1 MRQTMSQDPK
11 KRVLLITTGGTISA
25 HHQSPLDRA
34 QYRSGHYLG
43 EDFLKALPEANKR
56 YDITVKNYARVSS
69 TEMGTDEWIMLK
81 TACDK
86 ALNDDGFD
94 GVVITHGTN
103 TLEETAYFLHL
114 TLKSDKP
121 VVLTGAQRP
130 FTHLSS
136 DALSNLYDA
145 FLVAASDSSYGK
157 GVLVVANNRIYSS
170 RDVTKTATYHLETFQ
185 SPNTGPIGS
194 IEPGGE
200 VNFTAIPTK
209 CHTLNSAFS
218 TLPFL
223 GTDGKPL
230 KLPKVAISYS
240 YAGAEGVMIEALLN
254 AHYQGIVV
262 AGTGAGRVSKAEE
275 MVLKKAQQQ
284 GIALVMSSRVGSG
297 HVVAI
302 ESYEDL
308 FIPARD
314 LNPQKARILLMLG
327 IYAGYSKAF
336 LQDLYHRY

>member
-1 MRQTMSQDPK
+1 MSQDPK

-34 QYRSGHYLG
+34 QYCSGHYLG
-43 EDFLKALPEANKR
+43 EDFLKALPEVSKR
-56 YDITVKNYARVSS
+56 YDITVKNYARISS
-69 TEMGTDEWIMLK
+69 TEMGSDEWIMLK
-81 TACDK
+81 MAWDR

-94 GVVITHGTN
+94 GVVISHGTN

-145 FLVAASDSSYGK
+145 FLVATSDSSHGK
-157 GVLVVANNRIYSS
+157 GVLVVANNRIYSA

-185 SPNTGPIGS
+185 SPSAGPIGS
-194 IEPGGE
+194 IEPDDE
-200 VNFTAIPTK
+200 VHFTAIPMK

-218 TLPFL
+218 TFPFL
-223 GTDGKPL
+223 GVDGKPL

-240 YAGAEGVMIEALLN
+240 YSGAEGVMIEALLDT
-254 AHYQGIVV
+254 HYQGIVV

-275 MVLKKAQQQ
+275 IALKKAQQQ

-297 HVVAI
+297 HVVKI

-308 FIPARD
+308 FIPSRD

-327 IYAGYSKAF
+327 IYAGYSK
-336 LQDLYHRY
+336 

>member
-1 MRQTMSQDPK
+1 MRATINKHPK

-25 HHQSPLDRA
+25 HHHSPLDRA

-43 EDFLKALPEANKR
+43 EDFLKALPEVAKR
-56 YDITVKNYARVSS
+56 YDITVKNYVRISS

-81 TACDK
+81 MACDQ

-114 TLKSDKP
+114 TLNSDKP
-121 VVLTGAQRP
+121 VVFTGAQRP

-145 FLVAASDSSYGK
+145 FLVAANDSSHGK
-157 GVLVVANNRIYSS
+157 GVLVVANNRIYSA
-170 RDVTKTATYHLETFQ
+170 RDATKTATYHLETFQ
-185 SPNTGPIGS
+185 SPSTGPIGS
-194 IEPGGE
+194 IEPDGE
-200 VNFTAIPTK
+200 AHFTAMPAK
-209 CHTLNSAFS
+209 RHTLKSEFS

-223 GTDGKPL
+223 DTEGKPL

-240 YAGAEGVMIEALLN
+240 YSGAEGVMIEALLKT
-254 AHYQGIVV
+254 HYQGIVV

-275 MVLKKAQQQ
+275 IALKNAQQR

-302 ESYEDL
+302 ESYEDR

-327 IYAGYSKAF
+327 LYAGYSECLLK
-336 LQDLYHRY
+336 DLYRRY